1 MTLLASIRGF
11 VGRPWRSCVLAGAML
26 CGVALLAVRLPRR
39 VGQVIGALAAEPMSA
54 RMLARDRPML
64 VGAGAVICLLRAG

>member
-1 MTLLASIRGF
+1 
-11 VGRPWRSCVLAGAML
+11 ML

-54 RMLARDRPML
+54 RMLARDMAML